1 MKNYKENDSSD
12 PWSFRDKESPKT
24 NELSLIDKITQKVNQ
39 TLIKSTQKKPINP
52 GITILDN
59 HEDNQNFIDVFK
71 KKAEKELEIFET
83 ERKEQYS
90 QKNKSVLIKIDC
102 TLSDLSL
109 GRGTFVTK
117 DDLILNMPSS
127 FLNKTKFEDIGNSY
141 SIKVTEINRLIPN
154 DEFISNLHSYYS
166 QHNKN

>member
-59 HEDNQNFIDVFK
+59 QEDNQNFIDVFK

-90 QKNKSVLIKIDC
+90 QKNKSVLINIDC

-109 GRGTFVTK
+109 GKGTFVTK

>member
-90 QKNKSVLIKIDC
+90 QKNKSVLINIDC

-127 FLNKTKFEDIGNSY
+127 FLNKNKFEDIGNSY

>member
-90 QKNKSVLIKIDC
+90 QKNKSVLINIDC

-141 SIKVTEINRLIPN
+141 SLKVTEINRLIPN
-154 DEFISNLHSYYS
+154 EEYISNLHSYYS
-166 QHNKN
+166 QQNKN

>member
-90 QKNKSVLIKIDC
+90 QKNKSVLINIDC

-154 DEFISNLHSYYS
+154 DEYISNLHSYYS
-166 QHNKN
+166 QQNKN

>member
-1 MKNYKENDSSD
+1 MKNYEENYSSD
-12 PWSFRDKESPKT
+12 PWSFRDKESPKK
-24 NELSLIDKITQKVNQ
+24 NQLSLIDKITQKVNQ

-52 GITILDN
+52 GITILDY

-90 QKNKSVLIKIDC
+90 QKNKSVLINIDC

-109 GRGTFVTK
+109 GKGTFVTK

>member
-1 MKNYKENDSSD
+1 MKNYEENDSSA

-90 QKNKSVLIKIDC
+90 QKNKSVLINIDC

-109 GRGTFVTK
+109 GKGTFVTK

>member
-12 PWSFRDKESPKT
+12 PWSFRDKKSPKT
-24 NELSLIDKITQKVNQ
+24 NDLSIIDKITLKVNQ

-90 QKNKSVLIKIDC
+90 QKNKSVLINIDC